1 MSKKKG
7 PVAQK
12 DLKTYDVE
20 DYPYMVLF
28 RGDDK
33 PVYRKSH
40 DAALT
45 LLKERLG
52 KLHEQLK
59 NLGVNDAQMLI
70 TELIDQVG
78 ELPKAGGKVEGL
90 VDPYTRTRFS
100 AELVKRA
107 AA

>member
-1 MSKKKG
+1 MSRKKG
-7 PVAQK
+7 PVAEK

-33 PVYRKSH
+33 PVYRQSH
-40 DAALT
+40 KAALT
-45 LLKERLG
+45 LLRDRLG
-52 KLHEQLK
+52 KLHEQFK

-70 TELIDQVG
+70 TELIDRVG
-78 ELPKAGGKVEGL
+78 ELPEIGGVVEGV

-100 AELVKRA
+100 AEIVKRES
-107 AA
+107 